1 MSTRDA
7 AAGELITHVET
18 LQLQDGERWLY
29 AYAVEPGSRSAEAI
43 RLLGT
48 WAATQDAE
56 EADQAKIPRY
66 TPHTT

>member
-1 MSTRDA
+1 MHTEA
-7 AAGELITHVET
+7 

-29 AYAVEPGSRSAEAI
+29 AYAAEAGSRSAQAL

-56 EADQAKIPRY
+56 GTAPEAAEPAPGRSVVASSS
-66 TPHTT
+66 T